1 MALLTDQLA
10 TVTSN
15 NGTTIVC
22 SVADGISGDGTLP
35 TAISITWADPRLV
48 VGKQFRIRI
57 EERN

>member
-1 MALLTDQLA
+1 MALLVDQLL

-15 NGTTIVC
+15 NGSTIVV
-22 SVADGISGDGTLP
+22 SVSDGISGDGTLP
-35 TAISITWADPRLV
+35 TALSLTWADTRLV